1 MAIQSVIFDKKH
13 FTISKALNYLKRY
26 GLKNIKP
33 PHITD
38 NYIRMRIEQPI
49 YKNYITKEASDS
61 GVKYIVGF

>member
-1 MAIQSVIFDKKH
+1 MGIQSVIFDKKH
-13 FTISKALNYLKRY
+13 FTVSKALNYLKRY

-33 PHITD
+33 AHITG

-49 YKNYITKEASDS
+49 YQHYITKEASDS

>member
-1 MAIQSVIFDKKH
+1 VQQAM
-13 FTISKALNYLKRY
+13 TYLKSH

-33 PHITD
+33 PHITG